1 MTKKNDFPFWDV
13 SPGNEMCFVCERSG
27 SKEKMCSWI
36 RNCTPI
42 PGWLAVDSSEV
53 EGVQSYKI
61 FRCPKFLDSPD
72 DPGMT
77 RAEYLQSCRDLVINL
92 YRKVKEYRHLYYKM
106 MKERSVLA
114 SQLELEKKETHR
126 LRRKIAA
133 DEAFEKILNASAQV
147 EETKHDQ

>member
-1 MTKKNDFPFWDV
+1 
-13 SPGNEMCFVCERSG
+13 
-27 SKEKMCSWI
+27 
-36 RNCTPI
+36 
-42 PGWLAVDSSEV
+42 
-53 EGVQSYKI
+53 
-61 FRCPKFLDSPD
+61 
-72 DPGMT
+72 MT